1 VRLAALLAL
10 LPALLAAAVPPA
22 AAGEKLRLGYLRS
35 DLHHLAAWVG
45 IEKGFF
51 RDEGLEVETAGIF
64 NAGAEEM
71 SAFASKG
78 IDVGY
83 LGIAPSVTGVA
94 NHAASV
100 KAAALANAEGS
111 AVVVRADSPV
121 RRVQELAGRTVAIPG
136 YASVQDFLL
145 RRALAAA
152 GLEAGAVTIIVIK
165 PPEMI
170 TALESRQID
179 AFIAWEP
186 HATKAVTKGVGRI
199 LLPSSQIWPG
209 HPCCVVAFEGSVA
222 RDRPAVVQAFLRA
235 HAKAT
240 AFILANA
247 DEAVRIGVQYTGM
260 DEKTV
265 RIALGNITYR
275 VELERA
281 PVREYASYLARLG
294 YIKETDPDA
303 ILRDYLDPAGLVKD
317 ARP

>member
-1 VRLAALLAL
+1 MRKVVALLSLFALLAL
-10 LPALLAAAVPPA
+10 TQSVSAA
-22 AAGEKLRLGYLRS
+22 EKLRLGYLRS

-51 RDEGLEVETAGIF
+51 RDAGLDVEVAGIF

-83 LGIAPSVTGVA
+83 LGMAPSVTGVA

-100 KAAALANAEGS
+100 KAGALANAEGS
-111 AVVVRADSPV
+111 AIVVRADSPV
-121 RRVQELAGRTVAIPG
+121 REVKELAGKTVAIPG

-145 RRALAAA
+145 QRALEAA
-152 GLEAGAVTIIVIK
+152 GLAAGAVKIIVVK

-170 TALESRQID
+170 TTLESRQID

-186 HATKAVTKGVGRI
+186 HATKAVTKGVGRVLI
-199 LLPSSQIWPG
+199 PSSQIWKG
-209 HPCCVVAFEGSVA
+209 HPCCVVAFEGSVVH
-222 RDRPAVVQAFLRA
+222 DRPAVVQAFLKA

-240 AFILANA
+240 AFILANT

-265 RIALGNITYR
+265 RMALGNITYLS
-275 VELERA
+275 ELERG

-294 YIKETDPDA
+294 YIKETDPDV
-303 ILRDYLDPAGLVKD
+303 ILRDYIDPAGLVKD